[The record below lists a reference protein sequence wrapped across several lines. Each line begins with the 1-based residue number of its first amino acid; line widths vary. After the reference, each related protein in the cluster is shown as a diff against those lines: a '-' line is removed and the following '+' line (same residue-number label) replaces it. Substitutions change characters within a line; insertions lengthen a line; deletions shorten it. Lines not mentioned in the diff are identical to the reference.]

1 MWRDVVL
8 YICRKWE
15 TIIEGAREA
24 FDWPHSDILNA
35 LVFQE
40 KVNKGNHVQH
50 ICMVLKNSKD

>member
-1 MWRDVVL
+1 MRRDVVL

-24 FDWPHSDILNA
+24 LDWPHPDFLNA

-40 KVNKGNHVQH
+40 KVNKGYHV
-50 ICMVLKNSKD
+50 